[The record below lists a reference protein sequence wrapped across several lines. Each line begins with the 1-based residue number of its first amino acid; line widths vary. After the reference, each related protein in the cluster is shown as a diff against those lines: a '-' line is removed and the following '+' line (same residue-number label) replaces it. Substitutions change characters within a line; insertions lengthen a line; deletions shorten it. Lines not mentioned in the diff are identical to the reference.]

1 MNGVFFSG
9 FVRSMTIKEI
19 RFEELPKAVTN
30 LTKEVN
36 EIKSLLTQKQRQE
49 TNEQTEQW
57 LDLNE
62 LIQYDPEKRTKATW
76 YTKIHRNEVPHYKRE
91 KKVYFLKAEID
102 EWLKAGKR
110 KSNDEIEQEA
120 EHYLYNTKK
129 GLKK

>member
-1 MNGVFFSG
+1 MNGVFFSV
-9 FVRSMTIKEI
+9 FVRSMNKKEI

-49 TNEQTEQW
+49 TNEQSEQW

-76 YTKIHRNEVPHYKRE
+76 YAKIHRNEVPHYKRE